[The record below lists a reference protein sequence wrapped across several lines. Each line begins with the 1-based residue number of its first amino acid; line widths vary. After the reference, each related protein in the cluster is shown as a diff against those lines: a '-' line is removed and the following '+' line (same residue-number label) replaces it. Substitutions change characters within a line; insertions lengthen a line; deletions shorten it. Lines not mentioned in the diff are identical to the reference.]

1 MIILYFR
8 RIYDLREDHDFT
20 QKKVAEYLGLNPTV
34 YRRYEKGVR
43 DFPID
48 IILKLADLYRV
59 STDYLLGRTDVP
71 TPPPP
76 SRKL

>member
-1 MIILYFR
+1 MYFR

-20 QKKVAEYLGLNPTV
+20 QKKVAEYLGLNPNV

>member
-1 MIILYFR
+1 MYFR

-20 QKKVAEYLGLNPTV
+20 QKKVAEYLGLNPNV

-48 IILKLADLYRV
+48 IILKLADLYHV

-76 SRKL
+76 SRKP